1 VADKLIILP
10 AQTGELPF
18 TSGTGFGRTVTE
30 VVAELV
36 QEFVPVTLTEYTPAI
51 AVVALFR
58 VGLATVA
65 EKVAG
70 PLQA

>member
-1 VADKLIILP
+1 M
-10 AQTGELPF
+10 TGLGL
-18 TSGTGFGRTVTE
+18 TTTE

-36 QEFVPVTLTEYTPAI
+36 HELVPVTLTEYTPAI